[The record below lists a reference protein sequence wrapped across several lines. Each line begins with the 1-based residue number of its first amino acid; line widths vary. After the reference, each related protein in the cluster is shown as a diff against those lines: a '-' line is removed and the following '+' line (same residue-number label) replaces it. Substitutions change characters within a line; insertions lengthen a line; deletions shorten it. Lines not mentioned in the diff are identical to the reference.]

1 MLLFNLNLLLVK
13 NHLFKEIKSKIK
25 KWNKEEFGN
34 IQQEQGKLQVIMK
47 RIQQQIILEGRSQA
61 LAEEEGRVITQLEER
76 RKQEELL
83 WKQKS
88 RI

>member
-1 MLLFNLNLLLVK
+1 MLLVK
-13 NHLFKEIKSKIK
+13 NRLFEEIKSKIK

-34 IQQEQGKLQVIMK
+34 IQQEVRTK
-47 RIQQQIILEGRSQA
+47 RIQQQIILEGQSQA
-61 LAEEEGRVITQLEER
+61 LVEEEGRVITQLEER

-88 RI
+88 QI

>member
-1 MLLFNLNLLLVK
+1 LLLVK
-13 NHLFKEIKSKIK
+13 NHLFEEIKSKIK

-34 IQQEQGKLQVIMK
+34 IQQEEGKLQVRMK

-76 RKQEELL
+76 RK
-83 WKQKS
+83 
-88 RI
+88 